1 MIGLVFTTGAGEY
14 WLTMFDSFGA
24 TGLTIIAFTE
34 LLAVMYIY
42 GHKRF
47 SDDIEEM
54 TGNCL
59 KKLTGD

>member
-54 TGNCL
+54 TGR
-59 KKLTGD
+59 GPGVD